1 MFTAFAGNNNFCVS
15 FLSWTARSHTAQD
28 VRKEHKRK
36 EN

>member
-15 FLSWTARSHTAQD
+15 FLSRAARSRTDRD